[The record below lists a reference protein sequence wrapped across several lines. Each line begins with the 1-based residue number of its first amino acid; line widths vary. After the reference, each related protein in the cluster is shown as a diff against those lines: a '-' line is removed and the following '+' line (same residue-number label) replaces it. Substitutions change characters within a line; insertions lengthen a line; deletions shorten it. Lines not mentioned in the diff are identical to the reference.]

1 MILFLLLIFFLF
13 IYIPVTLLHKYNIR
27 KTRQGDSGTYNWKKN
42 QSNTK
47 QKETKQTGYLEVVSS
62 KGKLYRRT
70 FSENKK
76 LYPVKPIFYDL
87 IIDGGIPDI
96 YIYNRF

>member
-1 MILFLLLIFFLF
+1 MEL
-13 IYIPVTLLHKYNIR
+13 T
-27 KTRQGDSGTYNWKKN
+27 TEKKK

-47 QKETKQTGYLEVVSS
+47 QKETKQISYLEVVSS

>member
-1 MILFLLLIFFLF
+1 ME
-13 IYIPVTLLHKYNIR
+13 
-27 KTRQGDSGTYNWKKN
+27 

-47 QKETKQTGYLEVVSS
+47 EKETEKISYLEVVSS

-76 LYPVKPIFYDL
+76 LYPVNPIFYDI

-96 YIYNRF
+96 YTYNRF

>member
-1 MILFLLLIFFLF
+1 
-13 IYIPVTLLHKYNIR
+13 VE
-27 KTRQGDSGTYNWKKN
+27 

-47 QKETKQTGYLEVVSS
+47 QKETEQISYLEVVSS

-76 LYPVKPIFYDL
+76 LYPVHYDKIL
-87 IIDGGIPDI
+87 NFILD
-96 YIYNRF
+96 

>member
-1 MILFLLLIFFLF
+1 ME
-13 IYIPVTLLHKYNIR
+13 
-27 KTRQGDSGTYNWKKN
+27 

-47 QKETKQTGYLEVVSS
+47 QKETEQTGYLEVVSS
-62 KGKLYRRT
+62 KEKLYRRT

-76 LYPVKPIFYDL
+76 LYPVNPIFYDL